1 MDSNSIRQIGGG
13 ALLVAG
19 TSIGAGMLALPVVT
33 GAGGFVPSL
42 FVYFLCW
49 LLMTG
54 TGLLLLEICLKM
66 PPDAN
71 LVSMAGAYFGR
82 FGKAAAWILYLF
94 LFYCLSVA
102 YVSGGGGLLR
112 EWLGLGPPWAG
123 SFLFF
128 ALLSPFVYWG
138 AKMVDRLN
146 GLLMLGLIG
155 AYALFIALGIPS
167 VDTALLKV
175 AHWKPALLAL
185 PVVFT
190 SFSYQG
196 IIPSLTSYM
205 HRDPKR
211 IRLAIVLGTSMA
223 FVIYLIWEFLI
234 LGIVPAESLEQAR
247 QLGQTAVQPLK
258 QHVGGGF
265 VSLLGQGF
273 AFFAIATSYLG
284 VTLGLFDFLA
294 DGFRMSKSGSQRLW
308 LAALTFL
315 PPLAIA
321 WTRPDVFITALM
333 YAGGIGCALLLGL
346 LPVLMVWKARHRREE
361 GPILIGGG
369 QSLLALFAV
378 ILLLEVALELFQ
390 VSLSK

>member
-1 MDSNSIRQIGGG
+1 
-13 ALLVAG
+13 
-19 TSIGAGMLALPVVT
+19 MLALPVVT

-66 PPDAN
+66 SPDVN

-94 LFYCLSVA
+94 LFYCLSIA

-112 EWLGLGPPWAG
+112 EWLGPGPVWAG
-123 SFLFF
+123 GLVFVCIL
-128 ALLSPFVYWG
+128 APFVYWG
-138 AKMVDRLN
+138 AKMVGRLN
-146 GLLMLGLIG
+146 GLLMIGLIL
-155 AYALFIALGIPS
+155 AYALFIALGIPF
-167 VDTALLKV
+167 VDTTLLHV

-196 IIPSLTSYM
+196 IIPSLTAYM

-223 FVIYLIWEFLI
+223 FVIYLLWEFLI
-234 LGIVPAESLEQAR
+234 LGIVPAEQLEQAR

-258 QHVGGGF
+258 QQVGAGSI
-265 VSLLGQGF
+265 SLLGQGF

-294 DGFRMSKSGSQRLW
+294 DGFRMSKSGLQRLW
-308 LAALTFL
+308 LGALTFL

-361 GPILIGGG
+361 GPILMGGG

-378 ILLLEVALELFQ
+378 IILLEVALELFQ
-390 VSLSK
+390 SFLP